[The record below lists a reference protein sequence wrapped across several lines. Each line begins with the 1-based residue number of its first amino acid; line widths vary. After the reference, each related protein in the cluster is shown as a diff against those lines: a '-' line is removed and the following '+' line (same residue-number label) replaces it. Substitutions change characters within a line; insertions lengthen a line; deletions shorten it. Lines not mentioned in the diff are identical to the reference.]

1 MSPTMADVWTL
12 GEARQESL
20 ALVESVKDY
29 AIFLLDAE
37 GRVRSWNAGAKLIKQ
52 YDWGEI
58 LGQHISRFYTEEDRA
73 AHRPAHLLA
82 TAAREG
88 RVEDEGWRVRKD
100 GSRFWADVVLTAIRD
115 DNGAPVGFVKVTR
128 DLTERKAAEDRVRAS
143 EQQFRL
149 LVDSVEDY
157 AIFVLDPDGRI
168 VTWNAGAER
177 LKGYPA
183 SEAIGHGF
191 EMFYTPEDRAAGKP
205 ARLLQVAREFG
216 RVEDEGWRVR
226 KGGKRFWADAIIT
239 TMTDENH
246 ALVGFA
252 KVTRDLTQRKA
263 AEEALR
269 RSENSLSA
277 TLYSIGDGV
286 IATDEQGRVT
296 RLNPVAETLTG
307 WPQAEAVGR
316 PIESVF
322 HIVNEDTRAPA
333 VNPVGR
339 VLAEGT
345 IAGLANHTALIAR
358 DGVERPIAD
367 SGSPIRDGSG
377 AILGAVLVF
386 RDITEERRAEE
397 EYLRARRAEEAVR
410 ERDVFLSVAAHEL
423 RTPLTALRLKL
434 QGIEQLVSK
443 LLTPETLSKVNP
455 RFQDAVRQTR
465 RLADLV
471 ERLLDVSRIA
481 TVRLVLD
488 VEDVDLRSIIDHG
501 VRDVT
506 EAATAAGSELRALV
520 TGDVRGR
527 WDRRRIEQV
536 VLNLLSNAVKYGN
549 GQPIDITA
557 TGDADSVTLA
567 VVDRGIG
574 IARDDLPRIFAP
586 FERAAPVEHF
596 AGLGLG
602 LYITKG
608 IVEAHGGTISA
619 TSEPGGGSTFEVRLP
634 RERAAA

>member
-1 MSPTMADVWTL
+1 MADIWTL
-12 GEARQESL
+12 GEARRESV

-52 YDWGEI
+52 YDREEI
-58 LGQHISRFYTEEDRA
+58 LGQHISRFYTEVDRA
-73 AHRPAHLLA
+73 AHRPARLLA

-115 DNGAPVGFVKVTR
+115 DDGTPVGFVKVTR

-177 LKGYPA
+177 LKGYTA

-191 EMFYTPEDRAAGKP
+191 DMFYTPEDRAAGKP
-205 ARLLQVAREFG
+205 ARLLQVASELG

-226 KGGKRFWADAIIT
+226 KGGERFWADAIIT
-239 TMTDENH
+239 RMADEH
-246 ALVGFA
+246 QTLIGFA
-252 KVTRDLTQRKA
+252 KVTRDLTDRKA

-269 RSENSLSA
+269 RSEDSLSA

-286 IATDEQGRVT
+286 IATDDRGRVT
-296 RLNPVAETLTG
+296 RLNPVAEALTG
-307 WPQAEAVGR
+307 WQQAEAVGL

-345 IAGLANHTALIAR
+345 IAGLANHTALISR

-386 RDITEERRAEE
+386 RDISEERRVEE

-434 QGIEQLVSK
+434 QGLEQLVYK
-443 LLTPETLSKVNP
+443 LLTPESLSSVTP

-488 VEDVDLRSIIDHG
+488 IEDVDLRSIIDHG

-506 EAATAAGSELRALV
+506 EAATAARSELRV
-520 TGDVRGR
+520 SVSGDVRGR

-549 GQPIDITA
+549 AQPIDVTA
-557 TGDADSVTLA
+557 AGDADTVTLA

-602 LYITKG
+602 LYIAKG
-608 IVEAHGGTISA
+608 IVEAHGGTISVI
-619 TSEPGGGSTFEVRLP
+619 SEPGEGASFEVRLP
-634 RERAAA
+634 RARAAA

>member
-1 MSPTMADVWTL
+1 MASAWTL
-12 GEARQESL
+12 GEAKRESL
-20 ALVESVKDY
+20 ALVESVRDY
-29 AIFLLDAE
+29 AIFSLDIE

-52 YDWGEI
+52 YDREDI
-58 LGQHISRFYTEEDRA
+58 LGQHISRFYTDEDRA
-73 AHRPAHLLA
+73 AGRPAQLLS

-100 GSRFWADVVLTAIRD
+100 GSRFWADVVVTAIRD
-115 DNGAPVGFVKVTR
+115 DDDTVIGFLKVTR
-128 DLTERKAAEDRVRAS
+128 DLTERKAAEDRVHRS

-157 AIFVLDPDGRI
+157 AIFMLDRQGRI

-177 LKGYPA
+177 LKGYTA

-191 EMFYTPEDRAAGKP
+191 EMFYTAEDRASGKP
-205 ARLLQVAREFG
+205 ARLLGVASELG

-226 KGGKRFWADAIIT
+226 RGGKRFWADAVIS
-239 TMTDENH
+239 TMTDEDGR
-246 ALVGFA
+246 LVGFA
-252 KVTRDLTQRKA
+252 KVTRDLTARKA

-269 RSENSLSA
+269 RSEDSLSA

-296 RLNPVAETLTG
+296 RLNPVAEALTG
-307 WPQAEAVGR
+307 WQQADAVGR

-322 HIVNEDTRAPA
+322 HIVNEQTRVPA
-333 VNPVGR
+333 DNPVGR
-339 VLAEGT
+339 VLSEGT
-345 IAGLANHTALIAR
+345 IVGLANHTALIAR
-358 DGVERPIAD
+358 DGIERPIAD

-377 AILGAVLVF
+377 AVLGAVLVF
-386 RDITEERRAEE
+386 RDVTEERRAEE
-397 EYLRARRAEEAVR
+397 EYQRARRAEEAVR

-423 RTPLTALRLKL
+423 RTPLTALKLKI
-434 QGIEQLVSK
+434 QGLEQLVYK
-443 LLTPETLSKVNP
+443 LLPPETVSRVTP
-455 RFQDAVRQTR
+455 RFQDAIRQTR
-465 RLADLV
+465 RLAELV

-488 VEDVDLRSIIDHG
+488 IEDADLPTIIDHV

-506 EAATAAGSELRALV
+506 EAAAAARSEVRVSV
-520 TGDVRGR
+520 TGDGRGR
-527 WDRRRIEQV
+527 WDRRRMEQV
-536 VLNLLSNAVKYGN
+536 VLNLVSNALKYGN
-549 GQPIDITA
+549 CQPIDIILG
-557 TGDADSVTLA
+557 GDADTVTLA

-574 IARDDLPRIFAP
+574 IAREDLQRIFAP

-596 AGLGLG
+596 TGLGLG

-619 TSEPGGGSTFEVRLP
+619 TSEPGQGTTFEVRLP
-634 RERAAA
+634 RARSQP

>member
-1 MSPTMADVWTL
+1 MADAWTL
-12 GEARQESL
+12 GEAKRESL
-20 ALVESVKDY
+20 ALVESVRDY
-29 AIFLLDAE
+29 AIFLLDLE

-52 YDWGEI
+52 YDREDI

-73 AHRPAHLLA
+73 AGRPAQLLS

-100 GSRFWADVVLTAIRD
+100 GSRFWADVVVTAIRGD
-115 DNGAPVGFVKVTR
+115 DDTVVGFLKVTR
-128 DLTERKAAEDRVRAS
+128 DLTERRAAEDGVRRS

-157 AIFVLDPDGRI
+157 AIFMLDRQGRI
-168 VTWNAGAER
+168 LTWNAGAER
-177 LKGYPA
+177 LKGYTA

-191 EMFYTPEDRAAGKP
+191 EMFYTAEDRASGKP
-205 ARLLQVAREFG
+205 ARLLKVASELG

-226 KGGKRFWADAIIT
+226 RGGERFWADVIIS
-239 TMTDENH
+239 TMTDEDGT
-246 ALVGFA
+246 LVGFA
-252 KVTRDLTQRKA
+252 KVTRDLTARKA

-269 RSENSLSA
+269 RSEESLSA

-296 RLNPVAETLTG
+296 RLNPVAEALTG
-307 WPQAEAVGR
+307 WQQADAVGR

-322 HIVNEDTRAPA
+322 HIVNELTRAPA
-333 VNPVGR
+333 DNPVGR
-339 VLAEGT
+339 VLSEGT
-345 IAGLANHTALIAR
+345 IVGLANHTALIAR
-358 DGVERPIAD
+358 DGIERPIAD

-377 AILGAVLVF
+377 AVLGAVLVF
-386 RDITEERRAEE
+386 RDVTEERRADE
-397 EYLRARRAEEAVR
+397 EYQRARRAEEAVR

-423 RTPLTALRLKL
+423 RTPLTALKLKI
-434 QGIEQLVSK
+434 QGLEQLVYK
-443 LLTPETLSKVNP
+443 LLAPETVSRVTP
-455 RFQDAVRQTR
+455 RFHDAIRQTR
-465 RLADLV
+465 RLAELV

-488 VEDVDLRSIIDHG
+488 IEDADLRTIIDHV

-506 EAATAAGSELRALV
+506 EEAAAARSEVRVSV
-520 TGDVRGR
+520 TGDGRGR
-527 WDRRRIEQV
+527 WDRRRMEQV
-536 VLNLLSNAVKYGN
+536 VLNLVSNALKYGN
-549 GQPIDITA
+549 GQPIDITLG
-557 TGDADSVTLA
+557 GDADTVTLA

-574 IARDDLPRIFAP
+574 IAREDLQRIFAP

-619 TSEPGGGSTFEVRLP
+619 TSEPGQGTTLEVRLP
-634 RERAAA
+634 RARS

>member
-1 MSPTMADVWTL
+1 MASAWTL
-12 GEARQESL
+12 GEAKRESL
-20 ALVESVKDY
+20 ALVESVRDY
-29 AIFLLDAE
+29 AIFLLDIE

-52 YDWGEI
+52 YDREDI

-73 AHRPAHLLA
+73 AGRPAQLLS

-100 GSRFWADVVLTAIRD
+100 GSRFWADVVVTAIRD
-115 DNGAPVGFVKVTR
+115 DDDTVVGFLKVTR
-128 DLTERKAAEDRVRAS
+128 DLTERKAAEDRVHRS

-157 AIFVLDPDGRI
+157 AIFMLDRQGRI

-177 LKGYPA
+177 LKGYTA

-191 EMFYTPEDRAAGKP
+191 EMFYTAEDRASGKP
-205 ARLLQVAREFG
+205 ARLLKVASELG

-226 KGGKRFWADAIIT
+226 RSGKRFWADAVIS
-239 TMTDENH
+239 TMTDEDGR
-246 ALVGFA
+246 LVGFA
-252 KVTRDLTQRKA
+252 KVTRDLTARKA

-269 RSENSLSA
+269 RSEDSLSA

-296 RLNPVAETLTG
+296 RLNPVAEALTG
-307 WPQAEAVGR
+307 WQQADAVGR

-322 HIVNEDTRAPA
+322 HIVNEQTRVPA
-333 VNPVGR
+333 DNPVGR
-339 VLAEGT
+339 VLSEGT
-345 IAGLANHTALIAR
+345 IVGLANHTALIAR
-358 DGVERPIAD
+358 DGIERPIAD

-377 AILGAVLVF
+377 AVLGAVLVF
-386 RDITEERRAEE
+386 RDVTEERRAEE
-397 EYLRARRAEEAVR
+397 EYQRARRAEEAVR

-423 RTPLTALRLKL
+423 RTPLTALKLKI
-434 QGIEQLVSK
+434 QGLEQLVYK
-443 LLTPETLSKVNP
+443 LLPPETVSRVTP
-455 RFQDAVRQTR
+455 RFQDAIRQTR
-465 RLADLV
+465 RLAELV

-488 VEDVDLRSIIDHG
+488 IEDADLPTIIDHV

-506 EAATAAGSELRALV
+506 EAAAAARSEVRVSV
-520 TGDVRGR
+520 TGDGRGR
-527 WDRRRIEQV
+527 WDRRRMEQV
-536 VLNLLSNAVKYGN
+536 VLNLVSNALKYGN
-549 GQPIDITA
+549 GQPIDIILG
-557 TGDADSVTLA
+557 GDADTVTLA

-574 IARDDLPRIFAP
+574 IAREDLQRIFAP

-596 AGLGLG
+596 TGLGLG

-619 TSEPGGGSTFEVRLP
+619 TSEPGQGTTFEVRLP
-634 RERAAA
+634 RARSQP